1 MSAVTIFV
9 EGSAD
14 AKFIKDLVA
23 KYYQIDLIIKADVQ
37 FFKGKDN
44 WYNIAPDF
52 RKSTL
57 ENKTNL
63 LIFDADDTQ
72 AIRREGILAKGQEL
86 GLSFEVFLLPDGNGS
101 GDLES
106 LLEMLIPE
114 AKKSIIH
121 CFESYESCLAGLNFE
136 VFPNDRKTKIYAYV
150 KSLAWLKKK
159 RDDPDPAKEGNRD
172 YLDDDI
178 WDLDNNALSPLL
190 NFLSPY
196 FENQ

>member
-1 MSAVTIFV
+1 MPAVTIFV

-14 AKFIKDLVA
+14 AKFVKDIAAKHYQLDLSIKED
-23 KYYQIDLIIKADVQ
+23 IQ
-37 FFKGKDN
+37 FFGGKDK
-44 WYNIAPDF
+44 WHETAGLF
-52 RKSTL
+52 RKSTAL
-57 ENKTNL
+57 GKTNL
-63 LIFDADDTQ
+63 LVFDADDDSAT
-72 AIRREGILAKGQEL
+72 RRQEVLTKGQEL

-136 VFPNDRKTKIYAYV
+136 VFPNDRKTKIYAYA